1 MTRERVARA
10 QDVPAGTVRVVTC
23 GARSV
28 ALANVDGDLC
38 AIDNLCTHD
47 GGPLGEGR
55 VQNGRILCPRHGA
68 AFDPRTGRALTL
80 PAVRGVRAYAV
91 TTDGDDVLI
100 DCE

>member
-1 MTRERVARA
+1 MTRERVAHV
-10 QDVPAGTVRVVTC
+10 QDLPEGTIRVVTC

-28 ALANVDGDLC
+28 ALANVGGELC
-38 AIDNLCTHD
+38 AIDNICTHD

-68 AFDPRTGRALTL
+68 AFDPHTGRALTL

-91 TTDGDDVLI
+91 TTSGDDVLI
-100 DCE
+100 DCD